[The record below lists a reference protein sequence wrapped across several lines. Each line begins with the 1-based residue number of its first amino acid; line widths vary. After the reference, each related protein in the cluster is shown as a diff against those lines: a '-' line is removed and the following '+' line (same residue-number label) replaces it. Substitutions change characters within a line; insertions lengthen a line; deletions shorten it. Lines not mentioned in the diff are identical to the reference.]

1 MTRKTITVRVRRSGD
16 LDCFLKIP
24 KKKAKKTITVRVRR
38 YSGHVDSP
46 NYYHHADIICKSKAE
61 ALAAAREGR
70 VTNWRWI
77 DSFDTSSSDY
87 EDYEILYTLHPGE
100 AENPRKPITKTQ
112 KKAQEKLL
120 ARKALK

>member
-1 MTRKTITVRVRRSGD
+1 MDR
-16 LDCFLKIP
+16 FLKIT
-24 KKKAKKTITVRVRR
+24 KKKARKTITVRVRR
-38 YSGHVDSP
+38 YSGYVDSP

-77 DSFDTSSSDY
+77 DRFDISSSNYTEY
-87 EDYEILYTLHPGE
+87 EVLYVLRPGE
-100 AENPRKPITKTQ
+100 GENPRKPITKTQ

-120 ARKALK
+120 ARKAPR